1 MTFYLSKLLR
11 YCSFLYVE
19 MKNHSTKELVFGD
32 NNLALSSHSVT
43 ATCNN
48 LFHSIRILAMPILQN
63 TEQKEKK
70 RAAEMARLFFPED
83 HSSIPNTHMVH
94 NHLQLQFQGI

>member
-1 MTFYLSKLLR
+1 
-11 YCSFLYVE
+11 
-19 MKNHSTKELVFGD
+19 
-32 NNLALSSHSVT
+32 
-43 ATCNN
+43 
-48 LFHSIRILAMPILQN
+48 MPILQN